1 MKTLSY
7 HYDFL
12 RLGLTMGASKFDRKA
27 FNASFSPVYFDEFP
41 TPDLPRPDFVRVR
54 NIQTGICG
62 SDMSM
67 YTVHQS
73 PKMALAMLPSYQ
85 TNTYMGHETV
95 GIVEET
101 GSEVTNVA
109 VGDRVVIQKY
119 LPCCATKGI
128 PEEDWCPNCKSG
140 DYVICTRMGEAPWE
154 HKVIG
159 AGFGDEYLA
168 PASCVMKIS
177 DHVSDD
183 YACMIEP
190 CAVSAHTVS
199 KKVPE
204 PGDKVVVLGGGMIG
218 LNVAQFAKIMQP
230 DCTVYLLEKSPM
242 KQKIALRVGA
252 DEIIQGNPYEFLAEK
267 TGGTLYTDKGNKK
280 NQWLVNGADIVY
292 DTIGAEWAFQMGLR
306 LLRARGTYVKA
317 GIQMVP
323 TTIDETPIWNQ
334 ELTVI
339 GVDSYGL
346 DEFEGTVY
354 QSFELV
360 HKLMEEDRL
369 DLDGYVTHR
378 YPLSEYKK
386 GFSEVLFHGNE
397 TIKVVLECDQ

>member
-1 MKTLSY
+1 M
-7 HYDFL
+7 
-12 RLGLTMGASKFDRKA
+12 
-27 FNASFSPVYFDEFP
+27 
-41 TPDLPRPDFVRVR
+41 
-54 NIQTGICG
+54 
-62 SDMSM
+62 
-67 YTVHQS
+67 
-73 PKMALAMLPSYQ
+73 
-85 TNTYMGHETV
+85 
-95 GIVEET
+95 
-101 GSEVTNVA
+101 
-109 VGDRVVIQKY
+109 
-119 LPCCATKGI
+119 
-128 PEEDWCPNCKSG
+128 
-140 DYVICTRMGEAPWE
+140 
-154 HKVIG
+154 
-159 AGFGDEYLA
+159 
-168 PASCVMKIS
+168 
-177 DHVSDD
+177 
-183 YACMIEP
+183 
-190 CAVSAHTVS
+190 
-199 KKVPE
+199 
-204 PGDKVVVLGGGMIG
+204 
-218 LNVAQFAKIMQP
+218 
-230 DCTVYLLEKSPM
+230 
-242 KQKIALRVGA
+242 
-252 DEIIQGNPYEFLAEK
+252 
-267 TGGTLYTDKGNKK
+267 
-280 NQWLVNGADIVY
+280 NGADIVY